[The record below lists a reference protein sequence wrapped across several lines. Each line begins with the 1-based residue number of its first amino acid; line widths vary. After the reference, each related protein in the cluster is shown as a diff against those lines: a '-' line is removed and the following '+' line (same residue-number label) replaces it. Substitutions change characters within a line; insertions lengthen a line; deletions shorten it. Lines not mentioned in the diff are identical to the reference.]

1 MSLLTFLWHPFPS
14 CVFFFVSMFW
24 GISKIFQPPFL
35 VTKLT
40 EKKSRCFSWTLWP
53 FYCEHRLDW
62 LGLPRNLA
70 SLAECR
76 SSSWSDGMGSKN
88 FRTHREP
95 WFFGRFSG
103 WWFHSHIFWNFSP
116 RILGKMIQILR
127 IFLAQPPTSFDW
139 MISCCQL
146 GGSCGTMH
154 SKSPYYRYTR
164 GCLTLFFFFLCVW
177 SNIYTQSR
185 WLWFVF
191 SMICLFFC
199 YAILV
204 VVMSLVSIA

>member
-164 GCLTLFFFFLCVW
+164 GCLTLFFFFLVCVEQY
-177 SNIYTQSR
+177 IHP
-185 WLWFVF
+185 
-191 SMICLFFC
+191 IE
-199 YAILV
+199 V
-204 VVMSLVSIA
+204 VVVCF